1 MGTPCVGRCTL
12 PFSPCTQ
19 TTVAGKAVSTHHH
32 ASGAEAAGGS
42 GQRCAEDG
50 TCPSGAAR
58 SPHTDPFSLARQ
70 LMLQRKQNQ
79 LKSPL
84 FQQAE
89 WEREQGGVWL
99 ITPLLQRVTGF
110 LPPNP
115 ISIVR
120 QPPRSSPL
128 PGSALLRGIWTETLK
143 TAVFWS

>member
-1 MGTPCVGRCTL
+1 MGRCTL

-58 SPHTDPFSLARQ
+58 SPHTDPFSPALQ
-70 LMLQRKQNQ
+70 LVLRRKQNQ
-79 LKSPL
+79 LKSPP
-84 FQQAE
+84 FQQA
-89 WEREQGGVWL
+89 EQGGVWL

-115 ISIVR
+115 ISIFR
-120 QPPRSSPL
+120 QPLRSSPL